1 MWAAFTSLS
10 LGMKAAFIGGFLAL
24 LLAVGGGL
32 YYTGYNKGNNNSK
45 IAIAEYNTKKQE
57 LQNKIDKVVN
67 TVDIRYV
74 TEYKDRVLTNTVTVV
89 KNRDVIVTKVP
100 EQFKFSNGWVYAYN
114 QSINNLP
121 IDPALA
127 SDDTASWVSDRQ
139 GLEYINTNNGIAK
152 LNAEQLDS
160 LSALVRARQEAVN
173 EVNK

>member
-24 LLAVGGGL
+24 LLVIGGSL
-32 YYTGYNKGNNNSK
+32 YYVGYNKGNNNSK
-45 IAIAEYNTKKQE
+45 IAISKYEAKVTA
-57 LQNKIDKVVN
+57 LQGALDNAVAK
-67 TVDIRYV
+67 VDIRYV

-89 KNRDVIVTKVP
+89 KNHDVIITKVP

-160 LSALVRARQEAVN
+160 LIALTKARQEAVN
-173 EVNK
+173 EANK